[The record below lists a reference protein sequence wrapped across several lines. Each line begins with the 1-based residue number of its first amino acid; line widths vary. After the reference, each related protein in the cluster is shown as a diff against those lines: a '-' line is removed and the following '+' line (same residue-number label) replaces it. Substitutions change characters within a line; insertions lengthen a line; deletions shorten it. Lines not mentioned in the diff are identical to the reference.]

1 MESMKTSRSVVVLN
15 GKGSLDCLANGHI
28 IQGTAKVVD
37 ALLKQPSF
45 LRVWNDKWPSLL
57 CHRDRLL
64 LFVFMK
70 KADLETHYLYL
81 WKKQT

>member
-1 MESMKTSRSVVVLN
+1 MSRNSIGTPYISMESMKTSRSVVVLN

-45 LRVWNDKWPSLL
+45 LRV
-57 CHRDRLL
+57 
-64 LFVFMK
+64 
-70 KADLETHYLYL
+70 
-81 WKKQT
+81 